1 MQELKLIF
9 IIEEVRKK
17 IRGVTVEVSRILKKD
32 SQILIRRNR
41 HDFDMLSNALRRED
55 IPLLDSLRTYG
66 LRATPYKISAVSFF
80 KYPFFDYLKKTNQFF
95 IRRRRCGG
103 VKLASKFDM
112 DRIVMPINVVNHGVL
127 DGCDVISCI
136 GSRGLECTIFFR
148 YFGCVHRLPFAF
160 SSVPLNNEEG
170 ELFVRDK
177 VKEDALVNELASHG
191 IDMSIDGTFSLTYER
206 FDEISNVLS
215 DRFQFL
221 TAKKQ
226 IVKSYSSSHSYSGL
240 KWFGDI
246 TDFAFTDVIDAYL
259 AGRRYVVLGDSIV
272 VVTRE
277 EVKNAAKNV
286 IEKNMCEE
294 SNAGHSLCKFIDDLR
309 RLDILPKIIEDCT
322 WLPSKTVVRA
332 SLKTYQIA
340 GVRWIRAL
348 KKLGIGGILADEM
361 GLGKTVQLLGACAED
376 MLLSQKPSII
386 IAPAS
391 VVENWM
397 SEIRRFTPALAERI
411 VLRSEDIKGNCLCLL
426 SYEKARRHSAALQ
439 RKHFSHMIVD
449 EGQKIKNAETI
460 SYHTLVGFSADFR
473 MVLTGTP
480 IENNIQELW
489 NHIGFIDPSTI
500 GCFKELC
507 QRYPSSLESIKRRN
521 KISLMLLA
529 PFVLARKKKDVLK
542 NLPTMKEEI
551 VFCTMGDDQ
560 KRLYEKIRRS
570 FLSALKRGKSVAVP
584 SLALEAL
591 LRLRECCCHP
601 AILPFELN
609 THRLNESTKFKWVF
623 DFIEKCKV
631 KNEKVLIFSQFV
643 TILERLKIQIEGQ
656 GVVCYCLTGTT
667 NRRQK
672 VIDDFNAEARS
683 SVFLCSIKAGGFGIN
698 LTTSNQVILMDPWWN
713 PAVEQ
718 QAFAR
723 AHRIGQKR
731 DVHVYKLTCKRT
743 VEEKVLELQ
752 GMKRE
757 LSEGLGMSKLKVS
770 EMITLL
776 KA

>member
-1 MQELKLIF
+1 MEDLKLIF

-55 IPLLDSLRTYG
+55 LPLLDSLRTYG
-66 LRATPYKISAVSFF
+66 LMATPYEISADSFL
-80 KYPFFDYLKKTNQFF
+80 KYPFSDYSKKTNQFY

-103 VKLASKFDM
+103 VKLASKFDI

-127 DGCDVISCI
+127 DGCDLISRI

-148 YFGCVHRLPFAF
+148 YFGCVRRLPFAF
-160 SSVPLNNEEG
+160 SSVPLNNEDG
-170 ELFVRDK
+170 ILFVRDK
-177 VKEDALVNELASHG
+177 VKEDALVNELVSHG
-191 IDMSIDGTFSLTYER
+191 IDISIDGAFSLTYER

-215 DRFQFL
+215 NRFQFL
-221 TAKKQ
+221 TAKNQ
-226 IVKSYSSSHSYSGL
+226 TVKSYSSSRSSSGL

-246 TDFAFTDVIDAYL
+246 TDLASTDVIDAYL
-259 AGRRYVVLGDSIV
+259 AGRRYVVVGDSIV
-272 VVTRE
+272 VVNRE
-277 EVKNAAKNV
+277 EVKNAAKNAV
-286 IEKNMCEE
+286 EKNVCEE
-294 SNAGHSLCKFIDDLR
+294 SNAGQSLCRFINDLR
-309 RLDILPKIIEDCT
+309 QLDILPKIIEDCT

-348 KKLGIGGILADEM
+348 KKLGMGGILADEM

-411 VLRSEDIKGNCLCLL
+411 VLTPEDIEGNCLCLL
-426 SYEKARRHSAALQ
+426 SYEKARRHSVALQ

-489 NHIGFIDPSTI
+489 NHVGFIDPSTI

-551 VFCTMGDDQ
+551 VFCTMGADQ

-609 THRLNESTKFKWVF
+609 SHCLSESTKFKWVF
-623 DFIEKCKV
+623 DFIGKCKD
-631 KNEKVLIFSQFV
+631 KGEKVLIFSQFV
-643 TILERLKIQIEGQ
+643 TILEKLKVQIEGQ
-656 GVVCYCLTGTT
+656 GVACYCLTGAT
-667 NRRQK
+667 NKRQK
-672 VIDDFNAEARS
+672 VIDDFNADTRS

-731 DVHVYKLTCKRT
+731 NVHVYKLICKQT

-752 GMKRE
+752 EMKRE
-757 LSEGLGMSKLKVS
+757 LSEGLEMSKLKVS

-776 KA
+776 EA